1 MISDELVKESTKL
14 EKYLLKQGRKDLVHD
29 LRKLN
34 PEELKQRLLKQT
46 LYKQE
51 ILDSRE
57 NNDTL
62 RKLKESVKLENAPYA
77 ENIRMTDKIARYI
90 NLLLKENE

>member
-14 EKYLLKQGRKDLVHD
+14 EKYLIKEGRKDLVIE
-29 LRKLN
+29 LRRLG

-57 NNDTL
+57 ANETL
-62 RKLKESVKLENAPYA
+62 KKLKESVKLENAPYA
-77 ENIRMTDKIARYI
+77 ENLRMTDKIARFI